1 MDTIMQAMRFPEPG
15 CAKIVEVPVPA
26 VGAGE
31 VLVRVRAA
39 GICASDVAAFQ
50 GKHNVRRPPVITGH
64 ELAGE
69 VAAVGSAATG
79 WAIGDRVAVEP
90 HIGCGACAYCRR
102 GQYHEC
108 PEKRFVGVG
117 NWIGAFAEYVVAAGC
132 MCHRM
137 PPDMTYEEGAALE
150 PFCVGLHAVRRA
162 QPQMGDRIA
171 ILGGGTIGLMTLL
184 AAGLTGPDQVIVSEP
199 SAAKRGVASTCG
211 ATATIDPRSQDVVEE
226 IQRATDGLGA
236 DLVFVAVSVPE
247 VLRQG
252 LDACRRIGKLV
263 IVASFFDE
271 TAINARQVQVRER
284 TLIGTSMYTAD
295 DYRLA
300 ISLWKTGR
308 LDLRPLLSERIG
320 LSDAPAAVAD
330 LARGGRPDAVKIV
343 IDFP

>member
-1 MDTIMQAMRFPEPG
+1 MKAMFFPEPHR
-15 CAKIVEVPVPA
+15 AEIVERSVPIP
-26 VGAGE
+26 GRGE

-69 VAAVGSAATG
+69 IAEVGPGATG
-79 WAIGDRVAVEP
+79 WAVGERVAVEP
-90 HIGCGACAYCRR
+90 HLGCGACAYCRR

-117 NWIGAFAEYVVAAGC
+117 DWIGAFAEYVVAAGG

-137 PPDMTYEEGAALE
+137 PANMPYDEGAALE

-162 QPQMGDRIA
+162 QPQMGEQIA

-184 AAGLTGPDQVIVSEP
+184 AAGLTGPNQILLSEP
-199 SAAKRGVASTCG
+199 SAVKRSLASRCG
-211 ATATIDPRSQDVVEE
+211 AGVTIDPRSQDVVEE
-226 IQRATDGLGA
+226 IRRATDGLGA
-236 DLVFVAVSVPE
+236 DLVFVAVSAPE

-252 LDACRRIGKLV
+252 LEACRRIGKLV

-271 TAINARQVQVRER
+271 TAVNARQIQVRER
-284 TLIGTSMYTAD
+284 TILGTSMYTAE

-300 ISLWKTGR
+300 ISLWGAGR
-308 LDLRPLLSERIG
+308 VDLRPLISDRIG
-320 LSDAPAAVAD
+320 LAEAPAAVAE
-330 LARGGRPDAVKIV
+330 LARNRRPDAVKIV
-343 IDFP
+343 IEFP

>member
-1 MDTIMQAMRFPEPG
+1 MKAMRFPEPG
-15 CAKIVEVPVPA
+15 RAELVEMLAPRPQT
-26 VGAGE
+26 GE
-31 VLVRVRAA
+31 VLIRVKAA

-69 VAAVGSAATG
+69 IAALGSGVTN
-79 WAIGDRVAVEP
+79 WTVGDRVAVEP
-90 HIGCGACAYCRR
+90 HLGCGACAYCRW

-108 PEKRFVGVG
+108 PQKRFVGVG
-117 NWIGAFAEYVVAAGC
+117 EWTGAFAEYVVATDR
-132 MCHRM
+132 MCHGL
-137 PPDMTYEEGAALE
+137 PSDMTYEEGAALE

-199 SAAKRGVASTCG
+199 SAAKREVAGTCG

>member
-1 MDTIMQAMRFPEPG
+1 MKAMFFPEPHR
-15 CAKIVEVPVPA
+15 AEIVERAVPNP
-26 VGAGE
+26 GRGE

-69 VAAVGSAATG
+69 IAMVGPGATG
-79 WAIGDRVAVEP
+79 WAVGDRVAVEP
-90 HIGCGACAYCRR
+90 HMGCGACAYCRR

-117 NWIGAFAEYVVAAGC
+117 DWIGAFAEYVVAAGC

-137 PPDMTYEEGAALE
+137 PSDMTYDEGAVLE
-150 PFCVGLHAVRRA
+150 PFCVGLHAVRRG

-211 ATATIDPRSQDVVEE
+211 ATATIDPRSQNVVEE

-284 TLIGTSMYTAD
+284 TIIGTSMYTAD

-300 ISLWKTGR
+300 ISLWKAGR
-308 LDLRPLLSERIG
+308 LDLRPLISDRIG

-330 LARGGRPDAVKIV
+330 LARGRRPDAVKIV
-343 IDFP
+343 IGFP

>member
-1 MDTIMQAMRFPEPG
+1 MKAMFFPEPHR
-15 CAKIVEVPVPA
+15 AEIVERPVPA
-26 VGAGE
+26 PGRGE

-69 VAAVGSAATG
+69 VAAVGPGATD
-79 WAIGDRVAVEP
+79 WEVGDRVAVEP
-90 HIGCGACAYCRR
+90 HMGCGVCAYCRR

-117 NWIGAFAEYVVAAGC
+117 DWIGAFAEYVVAADC

-137 PPDMTYEEGAALE
+137 PADMTYDEGATLE

-226 IQRATDGLGA
+226 IQRVTDGLGA
-236 DLVFVAVSVPE
+236 DLVFVE
-247 VLRQG
+247 
-252 LDACRRIGKLV
+252 IGRAHV
-263 IVASFFDE
+263 
-271 TAINARQVQVRER
+271 
-284 TLIGTSMYTAD
+284 
-295 DYRLA
+295 
-300 ISLWKTGR
+300 
-308 LDLRPLLSERIG
+308 
-320 LSDAPAAVAD
+320 
-330 LARGGRPDAVKIV
+330 
-343 IDFP
+343 